1 MAEEKLP
8 TRAQDFSEWYN
19 QLVLKAQLADYAPV
33 RGCMVVRPYGWA
45 LWENMQ
51 QALDRRFKATGHQ
64 NVAFPLLIPRSFID
78 KEKHHVEG
86 FSPELAVV
94 TIGGG
99 EELAEPLVL
108 RPTSETIIGHMW
120 SKWIQSY
127 RDLPVLMNQW
137 NSVVRWEL
145 RTKLFLR
152 TLEFYWQEGHTAHA
166 TPEEAEAET
175 RQMLDIYTDFAMT
188 DAAIPVIPGRKSDAE
203 KFAGAETT
211 YSIEA
216 MMGDG
221 KALQSGTSH
230 FLGQNF
236 AQAFEVK
243 YLDHTGQQ
251 QHCWTTSWGLST
263 RVIGAI
269 IMVHGDDQG
278 LVMPPKLAPHQV
290 VIVPIYKTDEEKSS
304 VLAAARNLKADL
316 VKANIRVILDE
327 REGNSPGWKFNDWEM
342 RGVPVR
348 VELGPKDVAKQSAVL
363 ARRDRPGRSSPNCRK
378 PSSACSSKSS
388 NPCSTKPWP
397 SANPTPTTPRPTTTS
412 RKPSRPASPFPP
424 GVAAPT
430 AKPRSR
436 KRPAPPCA
444 ASRSTSRAALPT
456 ASIAASPHPSKPSS
470 PALTNSSPAPPTPF
484 LSGNIAQPRFSTGLR
499 ANASVK
505 KTHSSHFYRP
515 PTDHC
520 GAWPAPGENLVYHAN
535 IGGKTVPAPRS
546 QRGGGTIKAILW
558 TAILVYGAFVAY
570 KILPAYIA
578 EYQLADKMQEQARF
592 AVVNRYTEDQIRDNI
607 FKVIKDLEIPVK
619 REEIKVFASQDVVK
633 ISMDYFVPVDLLVY
647 QLNLHFTPS
656 SENKNL

>member
-1 MAEEKLP
+1 MADEKLP

-19 QLVLKAQLADYAPV
+19 QLVVKAQLADYAPV
-33 RGCMVVRPYGWA
+33 RGCMIVRPYGWA
-45 LWENMQ
+45 LWENIQ

-166 TPEEAEAET
+166 TRTEAEAET
-175 RQMLDIYTDFAMT
+175 KQMLDVYADFAIN

-203 KFAGAETT
+203 KFAGADTT

-236 AQAFEVK
+236 AEAFEVR
-243 YLDHTGQQ
+243 YLDQNGQL

-263 RVIGAI
+263 RIIGAI

-278 LVMPPKLAPHQV
+278 LALPPKLAPYQV
-290 VIVPIYKTDEEKSS
+290 VIVPIFKTDDEKNT
-304 VLAAARNLKADL
+304 VLDAARKLKSEL
-316 VKANIRVILDE
+316 VKADVRVTLDE
-327 REGNSPGWKFNDWEM
+327 REGFSPGWKFNDWEM

-348 VELGPKDVAKQSAVL
+348 VELGPKDVAKQAAVL
-363 ARRDRPGRSSPNCRK
+363 ARRDRPGK
-378 PSSACSSKSS
+378 DGKISA
-388 NPCSTKPWP
+388 P
-397 SANPTPTTPRPTTTS
+397 
-412 RKPSRPASPFPP
+412 
-424 GVAAPT
+424 
-430 AKPRSR
+430 
-436 KRPAPPCA
+436 
-444 ASRSTSRAALPT
+444 
-456 ASIAASPHPSKPSS
+456 
-470 PALTNSSPAPPTPF
+470 
-484 LSGNIAQPRFSTGLR
+484 
-499 ANASVK
+499 
-505 KTHSSHFYRP
+505 
-515 PTDHC
+515 
-520 GAWPAPGENLVYHAN
+520 
-535 IGGKTVPAPRS
+535 
-546 QRGGGTIKAILW
+546 
-558 TAILVYGAFVAY
+558 
-570 KILPAYIA
+570 
-578 EYQLADKMQEQARF
+578 LADLPVTVQRLLVEIQQSMHDKALAFRNANTKEAESYDDLKRAVETGFALSHWCGDADCEAKIKEETRATMRCIPLEQARGAGNCVLCGKPAAERAIF
-592 AVVNRYTEDQIRDNI
+592 ARAY
-607 FKVIKDLEIPVK
+607 
-619 REEIKVFASQDVVK
+619 
-633 ISMDYFVPVDLLVY
+633 
-647 QLNLHFTPS
+647 
-656 SENKNL
+656 